1 MADFTTEKKEQSVG
15 GDLEA
20 VKTSFDN
27 GVIEL
32 ESMPRFSAE
41 AEKRLVR
48 KIDFRY
54 VCFGCGLW
62 EWRRVN
68 GDLGFFPSCW
78 LRI

>member
-1 MADFTTEKKEQSVG
+1 MVDFTTEKKEECG
-15 GDLEA
+15 GDHEA
-20 VKTSFDN
+20 VKASFDN

-54 VCFGCGLW
+54 VCFECG
-62 EWRRVN
+62 
-68 GDLGFFPSCW
+68 
-78 LRI
+78 